1 MLSANVMFVKDQNA
15 NQLRSQLHID
25 FISLLKSI
33 GISIVNIE
41 AINPTIG
48 QTYRVTNGSNPEDI

>member
-1 MLSANVMFVKDQNA
+1 MFVKDQNA